1 MPRSV
6 AFSGKK
12 KKAQLRDRREKKGD
26 GSSFGKGPMKGPPS
40 HFRKSSQ
47 EELLPE
53 PYETLP
59 DKKSGLNRHERFK
72 LLFQQES
79 REEVQEARLHSQN
92 EVVFFDNSKLDIGRQ
107 FSDQPVIEFPR
118 RPDWNGESDPKRI
131 DEIENREFE
140 AYLEKIHSE
149 HDKRQLSFFEHN
161 IETWR
166 QIWRL
171 IEFADIVAIVA
182 DVRHP
187 ILHFPPSLYF
197 YIQELKKKCIL
208 ILSKVDLVKPE
219 LYIAW
224 KKYFTSKYP
233 DLQVIGFTCFDRF
246 GYQENRNIQQ
256 KRNRT
261 VKFGNQFGSI
271 FGPVDLGDAVS
282 TLYPNHDLEEWLERL
297 KEQNKVSAES
307 VTADPIGEVDDNAIK
322 IGFIGHTNVGK
333 SSIMNTLVGEKHFSM
348 SIRPGHT
355 KILQTWNV
363 AKNVQLVDSPG
374 IIFPSYYPKELQV
387 LSGLFPIDQARK
399 PFTAVGYLA
408 ERVDLVRMF
417 QLRHVSD
424 EDEFTPWD
432 ICESFAKKKNFMV
445 ARKKY
450 PDASRGANML
460 LRMAVTGQIVMA
472 FVPPGFKPE
481 MWENEPE
488 VKKMKSNYEKEFHSR
503 RVAENFREE
512 IHSSSMKESS
522 DNDDDDNDDDDDFG
536 TTQNRFAFLDE

>member
-6 AFSGKK
+6 PFSGKK
-12 KKAQLRDRREKKGD
+12 KKTQLRDRREKKD
-26 GSSFGKGPMKGPPS
+26 GKGSLNKGS
-40 HFRKSSQ
+40 LNHFRKPSQ
-47 EELLPE
+47 EELLVE
-53 PYETLP
+53 PYDNKQEH
-59 DKKSGLNRHERFK
+59 KNIQNRHERFK

-79 REEVQEARLHSQN
+79 REEIQEARSKSQN
-92 EVVFFDNSKLDIGRQ
+92 QVVHFDNSKLDIGRE
-107 FSDQPVIEFPR
+107 FSNHPIIEFPR
-118 RPDWNGESDPKRI
+118 RPDWGGETDPEKI
-131 DEIENREFE
+131 DEIENAQFE
-140 AYLEKIHSE
+140 AYLEKIHAE
-149 HDKRQLSFFEHN
+149 HDKGSLSFFEHN

-171 IEFADIVAIVA
+171 IEYADVVAIVA

-208 ILSKVDLVKPE
+208 VLSKVDLVKPE

-224 KKYFTSKYP
+224 KNYFSSKYP
-233 DLQVIGFTCFDRF
+233 DLRVIGFTCFDRF

-261 VKFGNQFGSI
+261 IKFGNQFGSI
-271 FGPVDLGDAVS
+271 YGPVELGQSIS
-282 TLYPNHDLEEWLERL
+282 TLYPNHDFEEWISRL
-297 KEQNKVSAES
+297 KEQNKINAEA
-307 VTADPIGEVDDNAIK
+307 VTAETGGEIDSNSVK

-355 KILQTWNV
+355 KVLQTWNV
-363 AKNVQLVDSPG
+363 AKNVQLLDSPG

-408 ERVDLVRMF
+408 ERVDLIRIF

-450 PDASRGANML
+450 PDASRGANMM
-460 LRMAVTGQIVMA
+460 LRMAVSGQIVMA
-472 FVPPGFKPE
+472 FVPPGFNQSD
-481 MWENEPE
+481 WENDDD
-488 VKKMKSNYEKEFHSR
+488 VIRMKSNYEREFHSR
-503 RVAENFREE
+503 RVQEANFRDD

-522 DNDDDDNDDDDDFG
+522 DNSDESSDEDFG
-536 TTQNRFAFLDE
+536 VQQNRFAFLGE